1 MAARALAVALV
12 MALSCSLARP
22 GPGPGTMELT
32 LQSGGSERTFLLH
45 VPSTAGPSGGLPVVL
60 LFHGRYG
67 TAAGLEEQTGFSA
80 IADREGFVAVYPQG
94 EGRRWSDGRQGEDWK
109 DIAFV
114 CAILDTLD
122 SFCRYDGS
130 RVFASGMSNGAFF
143 CGYLAENRP
152 DLVCAVAPVAGGL
165 ADPWPGTFSPAE
177 PVSVLMINGTSDPL
191 VPYEGGEVGYENG
204 TRDQGSCLPAEEA
217 AAAWAFAAGCPGPPV
232 WTGLDDVD
240 PGDGCTC
247 SSLSWAPGAGD
258 ARVELI
264 RVEGGG
270 HTWPGLDDPLG
281 ERLVGL
287 TCRDFAAPE
296 VIWEFFESL
305 LAAPDTTADPGSGG
319 RRGG

>member
-1 MAARALAVALV
+1 M
-12 MALSCSLARP
+12 
-22 GPGPGTMELT
+22 
-32 LQSGGSERTFLLH
+32 
-45 VPSTAGPSGGLPVVL
+45 PVVL

-94 EGRRWSDGRQGEDWK
+94 EGRRWSDGRRGEDWK

-152 DLVCAVAPVAGGL
+152 DLVCSIAPVAGGL
-165 ADPWPGTFSPAE
+165 ADPWPGAFSPAE

-204 TRDQGSCLPAEEA
+204 RRDEGSCLPAGEA
-217 AAAWAFAAGCPGPPV
+217 AALWATASGCAGPPV
-232 WTGLDDVD
+232 EQELPDDD
-240 PGDGCTC
+240 PSDGCTC
-247 SSLSWAPGAGD
+247 TRLSWSPAADGT
-258 ARVELI
+258 RVELI
-264 RVEGGG
+264 RVDGGG
-270 HTWPGLDDPLG
+270 HAWPGLDDTLG

-287 TCRDFAAPE
+287 TCRDFVAPE
-296 VIWEFFESL
+296 LIWDFFESL
-305 LAAPDTTADPGSGG
+305 QAVPDSTVGRGRGAPTG
-319 RRGG
+319 R